1 MIKFKGTLYVNFT
14 SKSKALGIEYINK
27 TLDCTV
33 KRLKSLECL
42 TLSANFISGKH
53 FPLIASKA

>member
-27 TLDCTV
+27 NFGLHSETV
-33 KRLKSLECL
+33 KVAGVPYALSSL
-42 TLSANFISGKH
+42 H
-53 FPLIASKA
+53 FWKVLPFNSF